1 MASLFMA
8 SWLWD
13 VLRIQETARTNKQ
26 PLTWVSFVNYISKLN
41 LYMDTCF
48 REQPFFSFFLIKGI
62 LCQQTESARWWLPP
76 RPASDFSKCAIVQSE
91 LCFIDLFH
99 GRGKITSGLLPVR
112 NNNGVLFCC
121 LYFLGQTSVVKI
133 FNHSCV
139 ERVGGLWVEMV
150 PSIGWWSGDNPLIY
164 RFIYGSCWLGEM
176 RWVTG
181 RVKAK
186 TYVRSWEKS
195 KQCFSNCSKRSC
207 FICTAQSHRAFWIYG
222 NPFFSESACW
232 LLFLFSF

>member
-1 MASLFMA
+1 MEWSCISFRFCPQVPPLGGNIGQMQLLRRFIVHIRTTLAEGIRVQNGDSHTFVNQMSNLFLRKWPHCLWPHASL
-8 SWLWD
+8 WLWD
-13 VLRIQETARTNKQ
+13 VFKIQEPAQTNKQ
-26 PLTWVSFVNYISKLN
+26 PLTWVRFVNYISKLN

-48 REQPFFSFFLIKGI
+48 KEQPFFFFFLIKGI

-133 FNHSCV
+133 F
-139 ERVGGLWVEMV
+139 
-150 PSIGWWSGDNPLIY
+150 
-164 RFIYGSCWLGEM
+164 
-176 RWVTG
+176 T
-181 RVKAK
+181 
-186 TYVRSWEKS
+186 
-195 KQCFSNCSKRSC
+195 
-207 FICTAQSHRAFWIYG
+207 TAVWKEWAAFR
-222 NPFFSESACW
+222 
-232 LLFLFSF
+232 